1 MDEQLELNFDCEENS
16 HQTAMKAQQDL
27 EVKLQEL
34 MNENVVLRQ
43 EIEVV
48 KQKARAML
56 VEKDQDIHKLKGRD
70 ITMQVNSGNSTQD

>member
-1 MDEQLELNFDCEENS
+1 VDEHLELNFDCEENS
-16 HQTAMKAQQDL
+16 DQTAMKAQQDL

>member
-1 MDEQLELNFDCEENS
+1 VDEQLELNFDCEENS
-16 HQTAMKAQQDL
+16 DQTAMKAQQDL